1 MFAIVTGKGGP
12 SVMSLKQIRLELAR
26 DKDFPEGSAR
36 CGYEFN
42 APLDE
47 NGRLDAAKWK
57 QNRSACRVTRFWAG
71 DKPEWGHLI
80 RKPGGAWAFHY
91 DVFGDEDDDE
101 TGYRFG
107 DERFVTGEY
116 VSIREHDDK
125 LRTFR
130 VVSVRE
136 AD

>member
-1 MFAIVTGKGGP
+1 
-12 SVMSLKQIRLELAR
+12 MSLKQIRLELAR

-57 QNRSACRVTRFWAG
+57 HNRSACRVTRFWAG
-71 DKPEWGHLI
+71 AKPEWGHLI
-80 RKPGGAWAFHY
+80 RKPGGSWAFHY

-116 VSIREHDDK
+116 VSIREHDDR